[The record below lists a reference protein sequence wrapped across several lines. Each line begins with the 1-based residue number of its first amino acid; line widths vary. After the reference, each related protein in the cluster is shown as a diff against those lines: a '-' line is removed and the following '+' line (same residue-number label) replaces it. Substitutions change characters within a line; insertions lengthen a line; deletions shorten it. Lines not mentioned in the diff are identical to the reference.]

1 MKIGF
6 IKNHVIGGISL
17 VKVGINVV
25 QQKISISAKYGDKSW
40 SETKDLSS
48 VETTK

>member
-25 QQKISISAKYGDKSW
+25 QQKISISAM
-40 SETKDLSS
+40 ETKVGL
-48 VETTK
+48 KPKI